1 MTTYVF
7 LPQAEEEMLEAAA
20 FYESKLPGLG
30 SAFLAEVQRLI
41 EVVLDQPQI
50 GQEIA
55 PPLRRVLLRRFPFLL
70 IYAPHADEIVIVAV
84 AHQRRRPAYWKKR
97 IDR

>member
-1 MTTYVF
+1 
-7 LPQAEEEMLEAAA
+7 MLEAAK

-41 EVVLDQPQI
+41 QVVLDQPQI

-55 PPLRRVLLRRFPFLL
+55 RRRFVTIRYEKYGLESIRGSPLL
-70 IYAPHADEIVIVAV
+70 CNAV
-84 AHQRRRPAYWKKR
+84 VHNAKT
-97 IDR
+97 

>member
-1 MTTYVF
+1 
-7 LPQAEEEMLEAAA
+7 MLEAAK

-41 EVVLDQPQI
+41 QVVLVQPQI

-55 PPLRRVLLRRFPFLL
+55 PPPLR
-70 IYAPHADEIVIVAV
+70 DE
-84 AHQRRRPAYWKKR
+84 
-97 IDR
+97 

>member
-7 LPQAEEEMLEAAA
+7 LPQAEEEMLEAAE
-20 FYESKLPGLG
+20 FYESNLLGLG

-41 EVVLDQPQI
+41 EVVLDQTQI

-55 PPLRRVLLRRFPFLL
+55 PPLRRVLLRRFPF
-70 IYAPHADEIVIVAV
+70 
-84 AHQRRRPAYWKKR
+84 
-97 IDR
+97 